1 MTSAQFVEPTRR
13 TYRLKKVSSPPRE
26 ETASLLPKK
35 VREVPRTVNRRRP
48 SPPRISPS
56 ILLQMDLGIVAAIVI
71 LIVWG
76 VWTFAWS
83 APGWAHILLM
93 IGLFLLIYRIVVR
106 GTSGGGSRS

>member
-1 MTSAQFVEPTRR
+1 
-13 TYRLKKVSSPPRE
+13 
-26 ETASLLPKK
+26 
-35 VREVPRTVNRRRP
+35 
-48 SPPRISPS
+48 
-56 ILLQMDLGIVAAIVI
+56 MDLGIVAAIVI